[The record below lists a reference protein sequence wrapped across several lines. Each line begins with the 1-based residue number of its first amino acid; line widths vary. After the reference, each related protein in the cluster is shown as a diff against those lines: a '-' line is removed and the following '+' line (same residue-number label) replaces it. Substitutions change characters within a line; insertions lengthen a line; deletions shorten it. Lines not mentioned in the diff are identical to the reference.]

1 MGGRERMKPRRSR
14 APGVAA
20 RLLLSAA
27 LGLAALAAALPRPHA
42 AEAAPALDACPR
54 MTERAEAYA
63 GRVAFVVLDLTDG
76 NRCHHAPHEVFR
88 SASLYKL
95 VVLAEAWAQAE
106 AGAFS
111 FGETLPD
118 WTIDAAEMARLMIRQ
133 SDNETADAL
142 HERLGFEAVAARAA
156 RAGMDDT
163 SLATYETTADDVAE
177 FFTRLHAG
185 RLVSPEAD
193 EAMLETLLGQ
203 ERVDRIPAALP
214 PGTRIAH
221 KTGRLE
227 RPPISHDAGIVYA
240 PAGPFVLALLTED
253 PVAQWRG
260 SALLRDLAAA
270 AWGSFAEPRP
280 PPATALPADPLV
292 HEAAY
297 PRPAA
302 LAAAAAEPAPAT
314 ALAAEAPSEGAA
326 APPAAA
332 SGAAAEG
339 AATPPEA
346 PALVAAVTAADAPA
360 SIAAPAPA
368 VAASS
373 NAARTNAALTGGAAS
388 DEAAATGGGA
398 GAASVGEAA
407 RALDNGG
414 AAAPWR
420 QPAGLAAL
428 AAALGLAALAL
439 LTRRRGP
446 LPWPAGPGPDDD
458 PAAGRADTGSNARW
472 RTSLRGARSNV
483 MMRFGSRGN
492 DPGPETPARAEEEEA
507 PTMEAEDMPDETAV
521 EEIEDAPTSPRLE
534 RLADFF
540 SAEEGLVEEMGRQVA
555 SEMEP
560 LRQLLGRQRR
570 AIERVMENLD
580 QQLVPI
586 REYVASEESNIEA
599 LHSRLGGG
607 EGDYVPRLFA
617 DYMDQQRQRIA
628 DARQRVDDQRAPFE
642 RLAADEREAVEL
654 ALSYFDEDIEALEHT
669 LNEQRRII
677 ARLLAAMRSDEFG
690 GVRQLIDAREQ
701 VLAEAARQGLTDP
714 ARIAGQMR
722 ELREALDAEA
732 NDHLGR
738 VVEGVAG
745 TDDRLLRAGAGPGG
759 VHAVPVPDAEA
770 APPEIEDP
778 GIEGQRSSA

>member
-1 MGGRERMKPRRSR
+1 MKPRRSR
-14 APGVAA
+14 ALGVAA
-20 RLLLSAA
+20 RLLLPAA

-76 NRCHHAPHEVFR
+76 NRCGHAPHEVFR

-118 WTIDAAEMARLMIRQ
+118 WTIDADEMIRLMIRQ

-142 HERLGFEAVAARAA
+142 HERLGFDAVAARAA
-156 RAGMDDT
+156 RSGMDDT

-177 FFTRLHAG
+177 FFARLHAR

-193 EAMLETLLGQ
+193 AAMLETLLGQ

-227 RPPISHDAGIVYA
+227 QISHDAGIVYA

-253 PVAQWRG
+253 PVAQWNG
-260 SALLRDLAAA
+260 NALIRDLAAV
-270 AWGSFAEPRP
+270 AWESYAEPRP
-280 PPATALPADPLV
+280 LPATALPADPLV

-302 LAAAAAEPAPAT
+302 LASAAADPPPAT
-314 ALAAEAPSEGAA
+314 AFAAVANASSAVAPPEGAEAL
-326 APPAAA
+326 PAAA
-332 SGAAAEG
+332 SGAADE
-339 AATPPEA
+339 AAPPPSEA
-346 PALVAAVTAADAPA
+346 PALVVAVTAADVPAP
-360 SIAAPAPA
+360 IAAPAPA
-368 VAASS
+368 AAASS
-373 NAARTNAALTGGAAS
+373 NAARANAALPGAA
-388 DEAAATGGGA
+388 AADAGGGA
-398 GAASVGEAA
+398 GAGSVGGEA
-407 RALDNGG
+407 RTLGDGG

-428 AAALGLAALAL
+428 AAALALAALAL

-446 LPWPAGPGPDDD
+446 LPSPAGPGPDAD
-458 PAAGRADTGSNARW
+458 PASGNVDTGSNARW

-507 PTMEAEDMPDETAV
+507 PPMEAEDMPDETAP
-521 EEIEDAPTSPRLE
+521 EEIADAPTSPRLE

-540 SAEEGLVEEMGRQVA
+540 SAEEGLVEEMGRQVS

-599 LHSRLGGG
+599 LSGRLGDG

-677 ARLLAAMRSDEFG
+677 ARLLSAMRSDEFG

-722 ELREALDAEA
+722 ELREALDAA
-732 NDHLGR
+732 GNDHLGR
-738 VVEGVAG
+738 VVDGVAE

-759 VHAVPVPDAEA
+759 VHAVPVPDDEA
-770 APPEIEDP
+770 APPEIE
-778 GIEGQRSSA
+778 GSEIEGQRSSA